1 MNSSKVVVSYYSD
14 LLCIWAYVAQI
25 RVDELVFNFGKNVEL
40 VHRFVPVFGDIA
52 QHIGRR
58 WKDRGG
64 FSGYSKHVHEVA
76 APFDHVELHSE
87 IWTRNSPA
95 SSFGIHLFLRA
106 AALVAD
112 NTEIDPTKVTARSS
126 RSIVEELGWRMRLA
140 FFRDLRD
147 IARLDTQQDIAR
159 ELGFPPDAIRERLE
173 DGSAFAALAADHESA
188 VRHGISGS
196 PTFLFNEGRQRL
208 YGNVGYLIIEANI
221 KELLRDNTDRASWC

>member
-1 MNSSKVVVSYYSD
+1 MSSSKVVVSYYSD

-25 RVDELVFNFGKNVEL
+25 RVDELVRNFGDDIQIA
-40 VHRFVPVFGDIA
+40 HRFVPVFGNVA
-52 QHIGRR
+52 EHIGRR

-64 FSGYSKHVHEVA
+64 FAGYSKHVHEVA
-76 APFDHVELHSE
+76 ARFDHVELHPE

-95 SSFGIHLFLRA
+95 SSFGVHLFLRA

-112 NTEIDPTKVTARSS
+112 NAASDSRKVAARSN
-126 RSIVEELGWRMRLA
+126 RSTVEELGWQMRLA

-159 ELGFPPDAIRERLE
+159 ELQLPLDAIRERLE

-188 VRHGISGS
+188 VQHGISGS

-208 YGNVGYLIIEANI
+208 YGNVGYRIIEANI
-221 KELLRDNTDRASWC
+221 EELLRDNTNRASWC